1 MEEYIKLS
9 HGDGGKHTGMLIKE
23 LFYKYFENEIL
34 LKGFD
39 SSVFQVNQ
47 KRLAF
52 TTDSF
57 VIKPLFFSGGDIGK
71 LSVCGT
77 LNDLAVSGAKPLY
90 LSAGFIIEEGFS
102 FSDLDRIVRS
112 MGEICNES
120 GAMIITGD
128 TKVVEKGSADGLFI
142 NTAGIG
148 VIENDYVQKE
158 IKPGDHI
165 IITGSIAE
173 HGTAIIMERYKIKAK
188 GDLHSDCSP
197 VYNIIRSLAPY
208 YNGIKLMKDPTRG
221 GVATALNEIS
231 ASAGKGIRIYE
242 NALPIRKEVTAVC
255 NLLGMDPLYLASEGR
270 VILVVDPYMSQ
281 EILELIRSFENGKD
295 SSIIGSFFDDKEGIV
310 YMETDIGGRRIINT
324 LEGTMLPRIC

>member
-9 HGDGGKHTGMLIKE
+9 HGDGGKHTSMLIKE
-23 LFYKYFENEIL
+23 LFYKYFKNEIL
-34 LKGFD
+34 LQGFD

-102 FSDLDRIVRS
+102 FSNLDRIVRS
-112 MGEICNES
+112 MGQTCNES

-173 HGTAIIMERYKIKAK
+173 HGTAIIMERYKIKAR

-270 VILVVDPYMSQ
+270 VILVVDPYISQ
-281 EILELIRSFENGKD
+281 EILEFIRSFENGKD